1 MDALLVLT
9 NIAIILLLGILCA
22 VLSKRLKVPNIL
34 ILVLL
39 GILLSR
45 IMYNG
50 QPLFSF
56 EPSFLIGIG
65 ALALV
70 MIVFDGSSR
79 LRLREVNELS
89 MSALKLISYFMLF
102 SAVLITLF
110 TTFMFFDSVT
120 AENTLFAL
128 IFSVI
133 IVGTDPDAIFSL
145 FQDYKIGKAKR
156 VFEILEIEAIANTPI
171 IVILPF
177 IILDFIKNL
186 VSGNGDLL
194 SSFMAQIPA
203 FLAQIIVGV
212 GAGVVIGIIVFK
224 SMQKFYSEQFSPVG
238 IITAALL
245 AYVTAE
251 QLKGNGVLAVATL
264 GLLFGNVYVK
274 EKPRL
279 QEFSYMLSN
288 ALEILVFV
296 LVGVMVKIPFTA
308 SFIFKS
314 LFLFALL
321 VLSRVAAVF
330 VCLKDSKYPFKE
342 KLFIS
347 LNMPKGIAV
356 AVVAFTFSLSG
367 HPQMSIIL
375 NLVLAFMIYSLVL
388 ATVVERLSGL
398 FINVEPQEKVSI
410 KAPVSDVTS
419 KKKVKRRRSSS

>member
-22 VLSKRLKVPNIL
+22 VLSKRLKIPNV
-34 ILVLL
+34 LVLVVL

-50 QPLFSF
+50 QPLFNF
-56 EPSFLIGIG
+56 DPTFLVGIG

-79 LRLREVNELS
+79 LRLSEVNAFSL
-89 MSALKLISYFMLF
+89 SALKLIGHFLLF
-102 SAVLITLF
+102 SIVLITLF
-110 TTFMFFDSVT
+110 TTLMFFESVT
-120 AENTLFAL
+120 AENILFAL

-145 FQDYKIGKAKR
+145 FQDYKLGKAKR
-156 VFEILEIEAIANTPI
+156 VFEMLEIEAIANTPL

-177 IILDFIKNL
+177 IILDLIRNL
-186 VSGNGDLL
+186 VSGNGDLF
-194 SSFMAQIPA
+194 SSFMAQVPV

-296 LVGVMVKIPFTA
+296 LVGVMVKIPLSP

-321 VLSRVAAVF
+321 VLSRLAAVF
-330 VCLKDSKYPFKE
+330 ACLKGSSYSFKE

-347 LNMPKGIAV
+347 FNMPKGIAV
-356 AVVAFTFSLSG
+356 AVVAFTFSLST

-375 NLVLAFMIYSLVL
+375 NLVLAIMIYSLIL
-388 ATVVERLSGL
+388 ATVVERLSGS
-398 FINVEPQEKVSI
+398 FIKVEPQGNI
-410 KAPVSDVTS
+410 DTPFQLSDAYS
-419 KKKVKRRRSSS
+419 KKKAK